1 MIQPFPFQDAAAQ
14 LAYPN
19 GLNPQAVESSMSPD
33 LLAAV
38 RQQMCNMVD
47 AANFVA
53 GFNLPPNMTMQS
65 IAPNMSGNSTNNIP
79 NPKVGSPAALQQL
92 NKNGGES
99 SNALQMP
106 RLGSPALQNLP
117 AELSLQGLQN
127 LSPNDD
133 MDFHKRDKR
142 VRKSVDEEMEDQQ
155 KSLSNRLSITKMG
168 SSKTPSMESLEPA
181 VNLAISSQT
190 LDMSYSKSRSSND
203 GSSNGDD
210 MTRSFRN
217 AALSGFKGSTS
228 PIKLE
233 PLTDCRE

>member
-1 MIQPFPFQDAAAQ
+1 
-14 LAYPN
+14 
-19 GLNPQAVESSMSPD
+19 MSPD

-53 GFNLPPNMTMQS
+53 GFNLPPNMTMQT
-65 IAPNMSGNSTNNIP
+65 IAPNHGGGGGGANSSNIQ
-79 NPKVGSPAALQQL
+79 NPKAGSPASMHQL

-99 SNALQMP
+99 SNILQMP
-106 RLGSPALQNLP
+106 RLDSPSLQNLP

-133 MDFHKRDKR
+133 MDFRKLDKR
-142 VRKSVDEEMEDQQ
+142 LRKSLDDELEEQQ
-155 KSLSNRLSITKMG
+155 KALNNNRLSITKMN
-168 SSKTPSMESLEPA
+168 SPCKTPSMESLEPA
-181 VNLAISSQT
+181 VNLAISSHT
-190 LDMSYSKSRSSND
+190 LDMSYKSRNSSD
-203 GSSNGDD
+203 GSVNGDD

-217 AALSGFKGSTS
+217 SLGGFKSTS

-233 PLTDCRE
+233 PLADCRE